1 MAFSKIAASFT
12 MNTSG
17 VESGSRRVS
26 KSFADIGPA
35 LSRLESGMVGLN
47 RRVGTLVFTQLAGLA
62 TKAASSMVSMAKASA
77 GTIDSLSK
85 LGRQTGIAY
94 ADMASLELAGKLA
107 GVGVDQMAASMNAA
121 AKLFDEARR
130 GSSTAT
136 EAFQR
141 LGLDIADLDKMSSAD
156 RFQAI
161 AKAIAGLPDPA
172 AKAASAMQ
180 IFSEVGVK
188 MVPMF
193 DSMAE
198 AMASAQADTKRFGLA
213 LTDLQGRNVEAM
225 NDSFTRAG
233 YALSGMATQVTA
245 ELAPAIESV
254 VTMFT
259 DMFRP
264 GTVKAFADAFVKMAL
279 DFGEI
284 IARYVDLLSYHF
296 TNVFGLL
303 GNVFEYFE
311 SLLPAW
317 SGSVNVWDVSVQG
330 FQRAISLFEVIGQ
343 AFFAGIGTFADAFV
357 DMAFDFGEVITE
369 FVDLVSYSFTNVF
382 GYAGNVFEYFGIL
395 LPSWSGSIDV
405 WAVSVQVF
413 QRAISLFEGIGK
425 AFLAGMETIA
435 AGLYKVGS
443 YLYGAAAKAAEAL
456 GFKEFAEGARSM
468 SNEAAATAAK
478 LMDSAMAR
486 AEKGW
491 SDIGNAFSKNFEPT
505 ELGRSLVERF
515 EEGWSK
521 IGNAFSENF
530 EPTELG
536 LGLVEGFKGGAEST
550 LEEWRADWEAR
561 RKAAAEETEKAADG
575 AAAKISAAF
584 AAPQFQSAV
593 DIRSKD
599 GYGALLKSMFAGDKV
614 AEKHLAVAERQEKVL
629 EGIRLNTED
638 MGLEAVDI

>member
-17 VESGSRRVS
+17 VEAGSRRVS

-35 LSRLESGMVGLN
+35 ISRLEAGMVGLN

-141 LGLDIADLDKMSSAD
+141 LGLNIADLDKMSSAD

-161 AKAIAGLPDPA
+161 ATAIAGLPDPA

-193 DSMAE
+193 DSMAA
-198 AMASAQADTKRFGLA
+198 AMASAQADTQRFGLA

-225 NDSFTRAG
+225 NDSFTKAG

-245 ELAPAIESV
+245 ALAPAIESV

-264 GTVKAFADAFVKMAL
+264 GTAEAFADAFV
-279 DFGEI
+279 
-284 IARYVDLLSYHF
+284 
-296 TNVFGLL
+296 N
-303 GNVFEYFE
+303 
-311 SLLPAW
+311 
-317 SGSVNVWDVSVQG
+317 
-330 FQRAISLFEVIGQ
+330 
-343 AFFAGIGTFADAFV
+343 
-357 DMAFDFGEVITE
+357 MAFDFGEVIARY
-369 FVDLVSYSFTNVF
+369 VDLLTYHFTNVF
-382 GYAGNVFEYFGIL
+382 GFLGKVFEYFGSLI
-395 LPSWSGSIDV
+395 PGWSASISV
-405 WAVSVQVF
+405 WDVSVQVF
-413 QRAISLFEGIGK
+413 QRAISLFEGIGQT
-425 AFLAGMETIA
+425 FVAGIETIT
-435 AGLYKVGS
+435 AGLYKVGA

-456 GFKEFAEGARSM
+456 GFEEFAKGARSM
-468 SNEAAATAAK
+468 SNVAAAEAAK
-478 LMDSAMAR
+478 LMDSATAR

-491 SDIGNAFSKNFEPT
+491 SDIGNAFSESF
-505 ELGRSLVERF
+505 V
-515 EEGWSK
+515 
-521 IGNAFSENF
+521 
-530 EPTELG
+530 PTELG
-536 LGLVEGFKGGAEST
+536 LSLSEGFEGGVESS
-550 LEEWRADWEAR
+550 LEKWRADWEAR
-561 RKAAAEETEKAADG
+561 RQAAAKETEKASID
-575 AAAKISAAF
+575 AAATISAAF

-599 GYGALLKSMFAGDKV
+599 GYGALLKSMFAGDQV
-614 AEKHLAVAERQEKVL
+614 AEKQLAAAERQVEVL
-629 EGIRLNTED
+629 EGIRANTED